1 MQIDWWTLGLQTINF
16 LIVIWLLS
24 RFLYRPIRKI
34 VEEREAAD
42 KAASD
47 AAAQKLAE
55 AEAIRRTYE
64 ERAAQLAESREDQD
78 AAFHRRLEEDR
89 AKSLE
94 AARKDAE
101 ALLDKARAK
110 IDEEQRQALQS
121 LKHRIAEL
129 ASGLARTA
137 LAGPATVNETLAQVA
152 AYLQGM
158 PRADLLDLKED
169 LGSGDAALT
178 VATPRQLSD
187 TEKEAW
193 RAALANS
200 FGTATALVFT
210 EDPELLGGA
219 ELHFPHAVLR
229 FSVADRLNRAAQAL
243 EV

>member
-24 RFLYRPIRKI
+24 RFLYRPIRNI

-47 AAAQKLAE
+47 AAAEKLAK
-55 AEAIRRTYE
+55 AEEIRRTYE
-64 ERAAQLAESREDQD
+64 EKAAQLAENREEQD
-78 AAFHRRLEEDR
+78 AAFHRRLEEER

-94 AARKDAE
+94 AARTDAA

-110 IDEEQRQALQS
+110 IDEEQRQALQA

-137 LAGPATVNETLAQVA
+137 LAGPAALDETLAQVGT
-152 AYLQGM
+152 YLREL
-158 PRADLLDLKED
+158 PRADLDDLKED

-178 VATPRQLSD
+178 LVTPRQLSD
-187 TEKEAW
+187 AEKEAW
-193 RAALANS
+193 RATLANS
-200 FGTATALVFT
+200 FGTATAIVFT
-210 EDPELLGGA
+210 EAPELLGGA